1 MYIYTCIH
9 ACEINVITREV
20 MLIDIHAIGLSF
32 YGRVRDFMICTYTC
46 VCVCVFAG
54 SLLSVIIMT
63 SVGICIIV
71 YLLWWLLH

>member
-1 MYIYTCIH
+1 
-9 ACEINVITREV
+9 
-20 MLIDIHAIGLSF
+20 MLIDIHVIRLSF
-32 YGRVRDFMICTYTC
+32 YGRVRDFMICTCTC

-71 YLLWWLLH
+71 YILWWLLH